1 MCEVVTLLERE
12 LDNTGLIFIYREDD
26 GKWYA
31 YE

>member
-12 LDNTGLIFIYREDD
+12 LDNTGLIYIYREND

-31 YE
+31 